1 MTPPPTTAELY
12 GYVADQF
19 AFARHLTEA
28 AKLTEPRD
36 DYVEE
41 GGDGTDPTLPEDAPL
56 PSGDDRE
63 EPA

>member
-1 MTPPPTTAELY
+1 M
-12 GYVADQF
+12 
-19 AFARHLTEA
+19 
-28 AKLTEPRD
+28 TEPRD

-56 PSGDDRE
+56 PKAEPEPEPEE